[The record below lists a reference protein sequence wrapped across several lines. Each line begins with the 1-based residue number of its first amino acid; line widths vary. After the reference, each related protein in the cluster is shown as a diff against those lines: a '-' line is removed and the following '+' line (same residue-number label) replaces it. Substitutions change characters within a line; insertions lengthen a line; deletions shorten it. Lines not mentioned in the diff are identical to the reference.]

1 MSESTSEARPL
12 PALEPP
18 PFRDADDYVTEEYV
32 QLVTGA
38 VLAADAEALKRLTD
52 DLHEVDM
59 ADLLE
64 ALEPEDRP
72 RLVSLLGRDFDYAAL
87 TELDDTVRD
96 EILEE
101 ISNEDIAQ
109 GVAELETDDAV
120 AIIED
125 LDPEDRSE
133 VIAALPAPERVAVQ
147 RNLDYPEGSIGRLMH
162 GDVVAVPP
170 FWTVGQTIDHCR
182 EAAELPERFFELY
195 VVDPAHKLVGSV
207 PLDKLLRTKRPVPIT
222 ELVEDPDHAIHVTD
236 EAAEVAPIFQD
247 YNLIA
252 APVLDENDRLV
263 GVVTVDDMVDV
274 IGEEAEADIRAL
286 GGVSSTEEL
295 SAKTLPTARGR
306 FPWLFANSITAVM
319 SASVIGLFS
328 DSLEKMVALAVL
340 MPIVASLGG
349 NAGTQTMTVVVRA
362 LATRELGRGNAWRI
376 ARREAAVGLLNGLGL
391 ALFVGLMSAL
401 WFQNP
406 NIGVVIGLALTVVV
420 TIAALTGLAVPLTLD
435 RLGVDPAVSSGPFVT
450 TTTDVVGFFT
460 FLGLATLWFRL

>member
-12 PALEPP
+12 PVLDPP
-18 PFRDADDYVTEEYV
+18 PFRDEDDYVTEEYV

-38 VLAADAEALKRLTD
+38 VLAADVEALKRLTD

-72 RLVSLLGRDFDYAAL
+72 RLVWLLGRDFDYAAL

-133 VIAALPAPERVAVQ
+133 VIAALPASERVAVQ

-195 VVDPAHKLVGSV
+195 VVDPAHKLLGSV
-207 PLDKLLRTKRPVPIT
+207 PLDKLLRTKRPVAIT
-222 ELVEDPDHAIHVTD
+222 ELMEEPDHAIHATD

-252 APVLDENDRLV
+252 APVLDEGDRLV

-306 FPWLFANSITAVM
+306 FPWLFANSITAVL

-376 ARREAAVGLLNGLGL
+376 ARREAAVGLINGIGL